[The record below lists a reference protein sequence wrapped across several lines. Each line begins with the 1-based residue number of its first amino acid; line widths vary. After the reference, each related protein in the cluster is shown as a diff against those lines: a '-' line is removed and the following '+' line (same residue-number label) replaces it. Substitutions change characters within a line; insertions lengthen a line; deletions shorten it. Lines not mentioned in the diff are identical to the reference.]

1 MSNESL
7 HQEPGNGSKPAWLQN
22 QLNTLPRE
30 LAPERDLWPEIAQH
44 ISTPARQR
52 WLPTA
57 VAASVLVSAMSAVFT
72 WQLYQQRA
80 ADAALA
86 NSQQLLQQIESPY
99 QLARTSYAEQWP
111 ALKTNLDPETAA
123 TVERNLQIIRT
134 AHEQLAKALNKQPN
148 DPALQQLLRQ
158 TLAKEIEVYQ
168 VAENASRVS
177 I

>member
-1 MSNESL
+1 MSHESI
-7 HQEPGNGSKPAWLQN
+7 HHEHAGASKPEWLQAELK
-22 QLNTLPRE
+22 QLPSE
-30 LAPERDLWPEIAQH
+30 LAPERDLWPEIAQQ
-44 ISTPARQR
+44 ISKPARQR
-52 WLPTA
+52 WLPAA

-72 WQLYQQRA
+72 WQLYQQRSD
-80 ADAALA
+80 DAALA
-86 NSQQLLQQIESPY
+86 SSQQLLQQIESPY

-111 ALKTNLDPETAA
+111 TLKTNLDPETAA

-134 AHEQLAKALNKQPN
+134 AHEQLAKALNKQPD

-168 VAENASRVS
+168 LAENASRVS